1 MRWVGVRRTLEE
13 KRSWPCGRGVSQA
26 GGSCSEGMSLG
37 TGVAPEEQGG
47 LHGFID
53 IRLHGFALRV
63 VGPLELSDA
72 VRQALFLLL
81 LK

>member
-1 MRWVGVRRTLEE
+1 
-13 KRSWPCGRGVSQA
+13 
-26 GGSCSEGMSLG
+26 MSLG

-47 LHGFID
+47 LHGFIG